1 MKKYYYFSEKNL
13 EFVEIKNLKSKFLIY
28 LAITAFSFT
37 ILSVGGFFLINNFAN
52 SGSDYTSLKNENHI
66 LKDKLTNLTEKYKN
80 LTNELTDLQEFS
92 QNLRLA
98 ANLKP
103 LSDDELK
110 LGTGGGSFDNS
121 LDFLKSPDK
130 VDLEK
135 EINYVDDVIR
145 KFEFEKKQFQQID
158 AKLKANQDL
167 FQSIP
172 AMIPTKGLYESSGFG
187 MRYHPILKVWKKHY
201 GIDIVAN
208 VGTPVYAPGNGR
220 VTYIGRK
227 GGYGLEIEIDHGFG
241 YRTRYGH
248 LSKVL
253 VKRGQRIKRGDL
265 IAKTG
270 NSGLSTG
277 PHLHYEVSHNGVKLN
292 PAQFF
297 FGDLGFV
304 ELTKKN

>member
-227 GGYGLEIEIDHGFG
+227 GGYGLEMEIDHGFG